1 MIDRLILDSKTDTTL
16 ACQTSVLTAA
26 AATDGGGI
34 HACIEGN
41 ILGLELLTALPP
53 YTLWAFALRLRA
65 DCSRQEIRRG
75 AAEFAARPEDILALA
90 APLYEIEMP
99 VHCFP
104 IYWQGQHE
112 RLHALSDLREP
123 VPRSV
128 FSRPDLPCPR
138 LLGHHVGRVRVAQ
151 LPAGPRDGTAPRR
164 FPPESRHGASE
175 VLRHQSTAATLLHIA
190 DSVRLTSFAS
200 SMTAATARRRPG
212 AAATPGERLAGTGP
226 PLPPR
231 GGQRSVSA
239 LEEQRELA
247 AYLSIQLTCSA
258 PAPRGPTPALGT
270 SRGTSSSP
278 TCQPGVGPWPIIPR
292 VSGPGWTRGRASGPW
307 VQYPPRSSL
316 RCGKGRS

>member
-1 MIDRLILDSKTDTTL
+1 MWGVLGRASPIFSFELPAADSFPSPSRGSGSGPRRLAPGGVVAPPSARKRARAQAMCCASILESGDMRFDDILECQIGDAVVPPSIMMIDRLPVILDSETDTTL

-99 VHCFP
+99 VHCLP
-104 IYWQGQHE
+104 IYWQWQHE

-151 LPAGPRDGTAPRR
+151 LPARSRDGAAPRR
-164 FPPESRHGASE
+164 LHGGEAVTE
-175 VLRHQSTAATLLHIA
+175 VLRLRSVAAT
-190 DSVRLTSFAS
+190 RQY
-200 SMTAATARRRPG
+200 TA
-212 AAATPGERLAGTGP
+212 
-226 PLPPR
+226 
-231 GGQRSVSA
+231 
-239 LEEQRELA
+239 
-247 AYLSIQLTCSA
+247 
-258 PAPRGPTPALGT
+258 
-270 SRGTSSSP
+270 
-278 TCQPGVGPWPIIPR
+278 
-292 VSGPGWTRGRASGPW
+292 
-307 VQYPPRSSL
+307 
-316 RCGKGRS
+316 